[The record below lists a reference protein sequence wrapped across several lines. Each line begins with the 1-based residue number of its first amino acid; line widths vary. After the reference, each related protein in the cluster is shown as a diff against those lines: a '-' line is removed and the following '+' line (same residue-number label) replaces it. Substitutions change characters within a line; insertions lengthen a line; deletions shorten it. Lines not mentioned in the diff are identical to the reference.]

1 MRRSRRRDRRA
12 IPMAV
17 SIEDSRSCKGLV
29 KASNESRRAAD
40 KAAASWVPLGTRY
53 LQARGGV
60 LCGPAALAVLTRS
73 SYGPYG
79 RRGTA
84 RSRSLSGRGGGG
96 GNTPLAPTSAPLGG

>member
-53 LQARGGV
+53 
-60 LCGPAALAVLTRS
+60 
-73 SYGPYG
+73 
-79 RRGTA
+79 
-84 RSRSLSGRGGGG
+84 
-96 GNTPLAPTSAPLGG
+96 